1 MTTPFPFV
9 AGAVLTAQQLND
21 ITNLSINDQTANY
34 VLVVGDA
41 GKRVIMNNAG
51 ATTITVNNSVFTTG
65 DTIFIANKG
74 AGACTITAGAGV
86 TINSASGLVVT
97 QYQSGQLIALS
108 ASSFLFVESDV
119 TVTSGVIQVKSTI
132 KTDSFS
138 TTSTTFVDVTGVS
151 VSITPTSAS
160 NKVLVLVSGVNGSN
174 GVDNFTPIN
183 LVRDS
188 TAIAQSTGNANFA
201 ATLNLINQSTGITL
215 PFSIVFLDSPA
226 TTSAT
231 TYKLQMR
238 SNNNPL
244 AYIGRQ
250 ATSDNRS
257 VTTITAMEV
266 AP

>member
-1 MTTPFPFV
+1 MGANAQTTVPTFT
-9 AGAVLTAQQLND
+9 AAQVLTA
-21 ITNLSINDQTANY
+21 DQMNQSARTGVPVFADTTAR
-34 VLVVGDA
+34 DA
-41 GKRVIMNNAG
+41 GFG
-51 ATTITVNNSVFTTG
+51 G
-65 DTIFIANKG
+65 
-74 AGACTITAGAGV
+74 
-86 TINSASGLVVT
+86 SGEKTLAE
-97 QYQSGQLIALS
+97 GQLCYL
-108 ASSFLFVESDV
+108 ESTNVVQYYDGAAWA
-119 TVTSGVIQVKSTI
+119 TVGPSTSGARQVVSTL

-151 VSITPTSAS
+151 VTITPSSAS
-160 NKVLVLVSGVNGSN
+160 STVLVIVSGVNGSN

-183 LVRDS
+183 LVRGS

-226 TTSAT
+226 TTSAI
-231 TYKLQMR
+231 TYKIQMR

-257 VTTITAMEV
+257 VTTITAIEF